1 LNDLSVGMGAGV
13 SLNTQQERQEVNR
26 MANGSTTT
34 SRLRGI
40 TTRLARGGVR
50 GGSGASSGSSPL
62 LLMRTLS
69 INNRSVCSTSVI
81 PECTEHSEVDCCL

>member
-13 SLNTQQERQEVNR
+13 SLNAHQHERQEVNR
-26 MANGSTTT
+26 AANGSTTT
-34 SRLRGI
+34 SRLRGL
-40 TTRLARGGVR
+40 TSRLARGG
-50 GGSGASSGSSPL
+50 SGTSSGGSPL

-69 INNRSVCSTSVI
+69 MNNRSVCSTSVI